1 MFLQTRYD
9 YSLTAVT
16 ENDWV
21 SYNNTLAVPSA
32 QQNRANK
39 SENYSKTP
47 THRLVHIDGVQ
58 KPCVYCRVNQNKTK
72 SGWKTGFVGLMSVL
86 WITWCYKPE
95 QDQGNVRNISTIG
108 APHHH
113 HIQHSPAEG
122 SNLDDSRHRLIHVKG
137 VRKPC
142 VCCRLHKNRT
152 KSGWFIYS
160 FYKCVGCDVP
170 LCDSRKRNCF
180 DLYHKLLY
188 GNQSGDGDGMTEGDN
203 YRLFPL

>member
-1 MFLQTRYD
+1 MTNWLATVIVVLRSYIFL
-9 YSLTAVT
+9 
-16 ENDWV
+16 V
-21 SYNNTLAVPSA
+21 SSFSSIFIVS
-32 QQNRANK
+32 
-39 SENYSKTP
+39 
-47 THRLVHIDGVQ
+47 
-58 KPCVYCRVNQNKTK
+58 
-72 SGWKTGFVGLMSVL
+72 
-86 WITWCYKPE
+86 E

-113 HIQHSPAEG
+113 HHHHVQP
-122 SNLDDSRHRLIHVKG
+122 SNAGRFNPEMDDSRHRLIHVKG

-180 DLYHKLLY
+180 EMYHKLLY
-188 GNQSGDGDGMTEGDN
+188 GNQSADGDSMTEM
-203 YRLFPL
+203 R